1 MAGSSRVPHERVL
14 IWDRIDANK
23 WRTVLLILGFVVFT
37 ALFFAAVG
45 TVISVFA
52 GVSPEVDPTLT
63 AQIAVAT
70 ALVATA
76 IGGIMYYAATA
87 TVLAISGAHE
97 VTKAEEPELYRVV
110 ENLSIGSGL
119 PMPKVWLIEDS
130 APNAFAT
137 GRDPGR
143 AHVAATRGLIDKLE
157 KRELEAVMAHEM
169 SHIGNYDIRIMTTV
183 AVVVGLMALF
193 TDMMLRFTWYG
204 AGARRGNRGK
214 GGGAIALVILAV
226 AILFIVISPLIAAA
240 LRFAVSRQREYLA
253 DASGAL
259 LCRNPD
265 ALADALEKIAA
276 DPEPLESANKAT
288 AHLYIE
294 NPLKEHKS
302 FLNGLFA
309 THPPMD
315 ERIKLLRAM

>member
-1 MAGSSRVPHERVL
+1 MDESSRVPQERVL

-45 TVISVFA
+45 TVISFYV
-52 GVSPEVDPTLT
+52 GVSPDVNPTLT
-63 AQIAVAT
+63 LQIAVAT

-76 IGGIMYYAATA
+76 VGVMMYYAATA

-97 VTKAEEPELYRVV
+97 VTKTEEPELYRVV

-119 PMPKVWLIEDS
+119 PMPKVWVIEDS

-137 GRDPGR
+137 GRDPER

-183 AVVVGLMALF
+183 AVVVGLMALL
-193 TDMMLRFTWYG
+193 TDIMLRFTWYG
-204 AGARRGNRGK
+204 TGARQSNRSK

-226 AILFIVISPLIAAA
+226 AIVFIVLSPFIASAM
-240 LRFAVSRQREYLA
+240 RFALSRQREYLA

-265 ALADALEKIAA
+265 ALADALEKISA
-276 DPEPLESANKAT
+276 DPEPLEAANKAT

-294 NPLKEHKS
+294 NPLKEHRS
-302 FLNGLFA
+302 FLNSLFS
-309 THPPMD
+309 THPPVE
-315 ERIKLLRAM
+315 ERIRLLRAM